1 MTIENDVDTVL
12 SGLGTVYPLSMP
24 DQNASLPCT
33 VYQFISAAPFRSH
46 SSKILS
52 RRRLQISCWATTYAA
67 AITLSESVKA
77 AFDLNQTNFK
87 LATHEDERDGKEVE
101 TGLSRKI
108 LQFYVW
114 AD

>member
-12 SGLGTVYPLSMP
+12 SSLGTVYPLSMP
-24 DQNASLPCT
+24 DQNASLPCM
-33 VYQFISAAPFRSH
+33 VYQFISERPFRSH
-46 SSKILS
+46 SGKSLS
-52 RRRLQISCWATTYAA
+52 RRRLQVSCWATTYGA

-77 AFDLNQTNFK
+77 AIDLNQTNFE
-87 LATHEDERDGKEVE
+87 LATHEDARDEKEVE

-114 AD
+114 DT